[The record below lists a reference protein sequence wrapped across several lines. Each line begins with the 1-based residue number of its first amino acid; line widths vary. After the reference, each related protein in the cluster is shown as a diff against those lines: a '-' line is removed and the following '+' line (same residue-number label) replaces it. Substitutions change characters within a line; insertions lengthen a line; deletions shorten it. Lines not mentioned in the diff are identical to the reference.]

1 MKKMMI
7 ISHIEHYFIDKTL
20 EIEISIPEG
29 EGKLQIEVNML
40 YTGGKIRNMLEEVK
54 IIETIL
60 NN

>member
-7 ISHIEHYFIDKTL
+7 ISHIKHYFIAKTL

-29 EGKLQIEVNML
+29 EGKLQIEVNTL

>member
-7 ISHIEHYFIDKTL
+7 ISHIKHYFIDKTL
-20 EIEISIPEG
+20 EIAISIPEG
-29 EGKLQIEVNML
+29 EGKLQIEVNTL